1 MDSHTIRTALGELQE
16 DPDRKEAWKSLS
28 GAVRDRSGDLPLPD
42 ALRILSRARRAHGAR
57 GEAEAVA
64 ELLSIEV
71 DAAQGTA
78 DEIRLLA
85 EQAAVMKDDLF
96 DEEGALLASLR
107 ILELVPN
114 EPGASASVGDSEDK
128 RQRWRELAQTY
139 LDEASTAPDDVYKSS
154 MLMRAAEMEL
164 RFAGDDVKMERVTE
178 RLEEAF
184 KLDHSNDRA
193 EKMLERL
200 YRRAGRFKDAGKIL
214 AQLGDATSDAEIR
227 FSSSLRLGR
236 LLHGKLEDDAGA
248 ATVYEAVLRQQPGT
262 RDAVTFLVDHYSKK
276 ENWDG
281 LVALY
286 ERQIAE
292 TEYSKSERVGDMLQI
307 GMLHWKKREKPSD
320 AEPWFE
326 RIRKIEPAN
335 QGMLA
340 FFRDYCEKLGDPGR
354 LMAVLAAAQRVM
366 PEGPDKQ
373 AVTHQIARLA
383 EGQKDA
389 QKAIEQYK
397 SLLRQNPDDADS
409 REHLKDLYR
418 KTQGYNALVELLR
431 QQLERTDP
439 SDGVRRLEVLR
450 EVASLYRSAIKSD
463 TALVS
468 VLNQI
473 LQIDD
478 KDVETVREI
487 IGLYDKLGRA
497 RDLLSS
503 QQRLAELV
511 DDAAEKAELYR
522 LIARRWLEQFSNV
535 QNATQAFESLL
546 KVAPGDAEACSNLS
560 DLYKK
565 RRSWAQLYDLYQSQL
580 GTLSGAPRLA
590 LMTEMAQ
597 LAAERLNRGEDAAR
611 LYREI
616 LTDDPKNIGVLDA
629 LERHSERA
637 KDWPTLA
644 EALERRVDVLTDD
657 AARLAV
663 LQKLGTVYAEHIGD
677 HQGAVR
683 AWRRVLSLQPGH
695 QRALRVLRDSYLL
708 AGDFEGLEELYA
720 SQGDWEGLAEVLSN
734 TADRA
739 KESKTKIE
747 LSYKAAEVYKERLKQ
762 PDRAFRSYERI
773 LATDPNDTRAAEEL
787 IPLYESDEKW
797 ARLPALYE
805 LLVERSKDSDAKLSY
820 LAKLVQIAG
829 ERLSDRTAA
838 AGYARR
844 AYELSPDDAGT
855 LAAFQEASRTAGAWA
870 SFVESIEARAKKIKK
885 KKRRPLELVLAEVYT
900 RELSRID
907 DAVALYKGLLDADP
921 ADEVAGSALEAILR
935 REGRRDDLRW
945 LLGLRVDNAPSKDD
959 GVRILREWAAL
970 EEEAFAE
977 PERARD
983 LYARTLDAAP
993 GDSVALVALP
1003 RLLLAAG
1010 NAAGAAEVLEKHRA
1024 HVEEPERTQVETELA
1039 ELYISRLSKPK
1050 EALAAAV
1057 RVLELSPHDARAI
1070 SVLRRLLVNP
1080 ETKEPAAQVLAG
1092 EYAATGDA
1100 RQEAEALFALLGTA
1114 TPPLERRALYL
1125 KLADVQEQKLS
1136 SFNAALDVML
1146 RAVREFPSDLELW
1159 HRAEALAA
1167 ASNRPTDL
1175 AEAYREALRA
1185 ELPEDIEL
1193 ALCTQAAQLHEERL
1207 GDPMGA
1213 SPYLERVLVRD
1224 PSNERAFT
1232 RLKQILTGAE
1242 RWSDLESLYARAAAA
1257 TSDPVLKTEM
1267 LAEVALVCEEIIEE
1281 PAKAARYYE
1290 RILEVDPNHEGA
1302 LVALD
1307 RLYDQ
1312 QKRFK
1317 DLAALLEKRLVSAV
1331 GEPSLDMKLRLG
1343 RIQLDVLHEPGKAA
1357 GHVEDVLRERS
1368 NDYEARQLA
1377 ERLLEI
1383 GEQRIRAARML
1394 EAVYEA
1400 RDEVRDLVRVLEIR
1414 LRALDEAGDPAKADD
1429 EKKEL
1434 LRRIAALRD
1443 ERLHDDEGALEAL
1456 SRYVPLEP
1464 LDVEARG
1471 RLVEIGRRLGKEAQV
1486 ATVLENASDRADTPG
1501 MRGEILTQVAGI
1513 YENQL
1518 GNAERAEATHRK
1530 VLELDPDDAEL
1541 ALPAA
1546 RALERLYTASGAHDK
1561 LRDTLRTQ
1569 IRLEERGDVRQELE
1583 GRLGTLCETVLGDLE
1598 GAIQAW
1604 KSRLD
1609 DNPGDPAALSALDR
1623 LYERTNQYRA
1633 LVGVLEARR
1642 DRAEN
1647 PADRR
1652 EFMRRAAGILS
1663 DKLDSPSDAIDTWR
1677 SILEEFGSSAEALL
1691 ALEGLY
1697 SGASR
1702 WQDLADAYEQHI
1714 DIAESEA
1721 ERLSL
1726 VARLGDLRRER
1737 LADPAGALQA
1747 YRQALSLD
1755 TKHEQTRA
1763 ALEKL
1768 LASDDTTTKR
1778 EAAEILHP
1786 IYEADGDSESLLRVL
1801 EVEIACADDPVAK
1814 LARLEKAVQVSNRD
1828 LKDSSRAFDYLV
1840 RAVREAAGH
1849 VEVRPWLAQLETL
1862 AAATGRRA
1870 EQVALLREVVGAV
1883 FDGGAQVEI
1892 TLRIATLAREVLKDL
1907 VLARE
1912 YYEKAAEQ
1920 SPEDRETLIA
1930 LESLYGE
1937 LGDSPALLQVLERR
1951 VEVAQN
1957 DAEKKELLF
1966 RRARLLADKMSD
1978 KPRAIEVY
1986 QTILDLD
1993 MDPAAIDALE
2003 SLYGSEE
2010 RWDALVGL
2018 YERQLEAPRA
2028 PAAELRVKIA
2038 RVAARHLK
2046 DASRA
2051 FDELEA
2057 ALEIDRQHEGAIR
2070 ELERVLSSDE
2080 DPEQRARA
2088 ATLLEPIYLVRSDY
2102 DRVMSCISARLEASV
2117 DADKRRELL
2126 TRLAHLYEE
2135 QKEDYVAALDT
2146 TAKLFHD
2153 DLSDSG
2159 TLAELE
2165 RLAKVAGAERRLAEI
2180 YASELSAVSGDDPTT
2195 AKLAARTGQIFSSLG
2210 ENDQALAFYRR
2221 ALAFEPE
2228 STNLFKAVDELL
2240 QRTDRHEE
2248 RVSLYK
2254 SGLEHK
2260 FEPAERLK
2268 LLHTIAEL
2276 ERRQLSRPDDAIETY
2291 RQAVEVDD
2299 GDTRSLDALTDLYRE
2314 RSRWSDLA
2322 DLLLR
2327 RAEAA
2332 GSADA
2337 AASHRL
2343 ALARLLKNQMSDP
2356 ARAIDQLD
2364 EIVRVVPHHQEA
2376 IAELE
2381 VLKEQREH
2389 RERVVEI
2396 LRPLYEAADDWR
2408 RLIKLNEDRFGLA
2421 RDAAEKVAV
2430 LRETAVLWEQR
2441 GNDRDRARRA
2451 LALAV
2456 EFDADD
2462 ADVRAEYERLAEA
2475 TNAWDELAESYES
2488 ALREHPELASKPAL
2502 LATLAHVH
2510 DTKRDDPRRALDA
2523 YDRLRELDASDI
2535 APVEKMEQLATLLS
2549 DWSVLDK
2556 VLTAKV
2562 ELVLGDD
2569 ERASIWRRIG
2579 EARRDMLDDRQ
2590 GAITAYEHAASL
2602 DPDSAFTVDCLIE
2615 LYEQKSDPSR
2625 LVELYQRRV
2634 ELASEDDKELKY
2646 DLLVKAADVFEK
2658 KLGQRTSAIDA
2669 LNQALLVQPAAPPVL
2684 SALNRLYRAEEM
2696 WPELLDNLR
2705 LEASAADSA
2714 ETRAGLRKEIAG
2726 ILSSKLSSHEDAL
2739 EAYGLVL
2746 SERAA
2751 DADAVAAVRRLGEEH
2766 EHLRPAA
2773 AAILVPVLTDGGQ
2786 NEQLVD
2792 VLEMR
2797 LTTESEPGA
2806 RAATLRAIADVLD
2819 QKLQKPAQA
2828 ESALLRAI
2836 AEQPEDAEL
2845 HGEVERLAEASSGG
2859 WARYAD
2865 ALGERAQA
2873 TFDVTLA
2880 RDLYTRLGKIAE
2892 TKLHDEKR
2900 SVQAY
2905 TRAVEQVGDE
2915 PDLLEALDRLYAR
2928 IGDAQALA
2936 DVLERRVAVV
2946 DSPSDQAT
2954 LHYRLAVL
2962 FITEFKDA
2970 SRGLGSLR
2978 DALERNPD
2986 HEEALEELEA
2996 LTDER
3001 DLFEEASEIL
3011 EHAYRSRGRT
3021 DRLAT
3026 LFEKR
3031 VGFAETPIERI
3042 DMRRNLA
3049 RVLEDEAK
3057 DPAAAQRVLQQGLVD
3072 DPADTALLEQIERL
3086 AALTN
3091 SWQPAATALRD
3102 AIDKKPDLLPDVAR
3116 DLSVRV
3122 ATWYRDR
3129 ASDPQ
3134 AAEKAL
3140 EKALE
3145 FDPGSDDVLVQIEAL
3160 QGGAGRERDLVQT
3173 LRRRAKLSLED
3184 DARVALYRRA
3194 KELADGLGDKELA
3207 EAVLR
3212 ELLGKDDTNVWAL
3225 SELTRM
3231 REDAGDAKEVF
3242 ALLMRQIDLAM
3253 GDAEIRALRHRAA
3266 LIARGKLDDSGKAIE
3281 LYARLFDDDPTDT
3294 EAATALR
3301 ELYAAAGEYDD
3312 LGRLLERLIDVAT
3325 TPAERGALRLE
3336 LAKLFAE
3343 RFGKNDR
3350 AVDLYRAV
3358 LEEEPSR
3365 REAVVA
3371 LGDLYEKGERYGD
3384 LAELLGDQVAE
3395 ARTRGDLGAELAYEV
3410 RLAELYDRRLDD
3422 RAKAVETYEAIL
3434 GRQPQ
3439 HRVALETLIRLY
3451 QASED
3456 HAAAA
3461 RHLETLL
3468 GVEDGEGA
3476 QRVAMQLAD
3485 EHRAMNDLPK
3495 AASALERGLAADIRN
3510 TKIRDMLRKL
3520 YEDTSAWEQLA
3531 ALIAGDA
3538 EIVEPVDEK
3547 IKLLRTAAGIQATK
3561 RSDFTASAELLE
3573 KASALRPNDREL
3585 MLELCDAYSASGR
3598 GKAAVE
3604 VLEKIVQSFGG
3615 KRSKELAEIH
3625 RRLAKAYQS
3634 DGETTRA
3641 MDELD
3646 KAFRIEPGNVHV
3658 LRELGTVS
3666 IQVGDL
3672 KRAQQMFRALL
3683 LQKLEEGG
3691 PITKAEVF
3699 MNLGDVH
3706 LRLGEKQKAVQMLE
3720 RALQTDASLAP
3731 AKDLLAQAKA

>member
-16 DPDRKEAWKSLS
+16 DPDRKDAWKALTA
-28 GAVRDRSGDLPLPD
+28 AVRDRSGDLQLPD

-64 ELLSIEV
+64 DLLSLEV
-71 DAAQGTA
+71 DAAKGTP
-78 DEIRLLA
+78 DEVRLLA
-85 EQAAVMKDDLF
+85 EQALVLKDDLF
-96 DEEGALLASLR
+96 DEEGALLAALR
-107 ILELVPN
+107 ILEIVPN
-114 EPGASASVGDSEDK
+114 EPAAAESVGDSEDK
-128 RQRWRELAQTY
+128 RGRWRELAQTY

-164 RFAGDDVKMERVTE
+164 RFAGEDGKLERVTE

-184 KLDHSNDRA
+184 GLDHTNDRA

-200 YRRAGRFKDAGKIL
+200 YRRAGRFKDAARIL
-214 AQLGDATSDAEIR
+214 KQLNEATTDADIR
-227 FSSSLRLGR
+227 FSSAMRLGR
-236 LLHGKLEDDAGA
+236 LLAGKVGDDASA
-248 ATVYEAVLRQQPGT
+248 ASVYDSILKQQPGN
-262 RDAVTFLVDHYSKK
+262 RDAVTFLSDHYSKT
-276 ENWDG
+276 EQWDELVG
-281 LVALY
+281 LF
-286 ERQIAE
+286 ERQIPESEFA
-292 TEYSKSERVGDMLQI
+292 KSERVGDMLQL
-307 GMLHWKKREKPSD
+307 GMLHWKKRDKPAD
-320 AEPWFE
+320 AEAWFE
-326 RIRKIEPAN
+326 RIRKMEPAN

-340 FFRDYCEKLGDPGR
+340 FFRDYTEKLGDPGR
-354 LMAVLAAAQRVM
+354 FMTVLAAAQRVM
-366 PEGPDKQ
+366 PEGADKQ
-373 AVTHQIARLA
+373 SVTQQIARLA

-439 SDGVRRLEVLR
+439 SDGPRRLEVLR
-450 EVASLYRSAIKSD
+450 EVADLYRSSIKSD

-487 IGLYDKLGRA
+487 IGLYDRLGRA

-511 DDAAEKAELYR
+511 ADPIEKAELFR

-546 KVAPGDAEACSNLS
+546 KVSPGDVEACSNLAE
-560 DLYKK
+560 LYKK
-565 RRSWAQLYDLYQSQL
+565 RRAWPQLYELYESQL
-580 GTLSGAPRLA
+580 TTLSGAPRLA

-597 LAAERLNRGEDAAR
+597 LAAERLNRGDDAAR

-616 LTDDPKNIGVLDA
+616 LTDDPKNMSVLDA
-629 LERHSERA
+629 LERHAERS

-644 EALERRVDVLTDD
+644 EALERRVDVLSDD

-663 LQKLGTVYAEHIGD
+663 LQKLGTVYAEHVGD

-708 AGDFEGLEELYA
+708 AGDFTGLEELYA
-720 SQGDWEGLAEVLSN
+720 SQNDWEGLAEVLSN

-747 LSYKAAEVYKERLKQ
+747 LSYKAAEVYRDRLNQ

-773 LATDPNDTRAAEEL
+773 LATDPNDTRAAEAL

-805 LLVERSKDSDAKLSY
+805 LLVDKAKDSDAKLGY
-820 LAKLVQIAG
+820 LGKLVQIAG
-829 ERLSDRTAA
+829 ERLSDRQAA
-838 AGYARR
+838 AAYARR
-844 AYELSPDDAGT
+844 AYEIAPDDAPT
-855 LAAFQEASRTAGAWA
+855 LTAFQEAARAAGAWA
-870 SFVESIEARAKKIKK
+870 LFVEAVETRAKKVKK

-907 DAVALYKGLLDADP
+907 DAVELYKGLLDNDP
-921 ADEVAGSALEAILR
+921 TDDVAGPALDAILR

-945 LLGLRVDNAPSKDD
+945 LLGLRVENAPSKDE

-983 LYARTLDAAP
+983 LYARTLEAAP
-993 GDSVALVALP
+993 GDSVALRALP

-1010 NAAGAAEVLEKHRA
+1010 NAAGAAEVLEKHRG
-1024 HVEEPERTQVETELA
+1024 HVDESERTDVETELS
-1039 ELYISRLSKPK
+1039 ELYISRLARPK
-1050 EALAAAV
+1050 DALAGAV
-1057 RVLELSPHDARAI
+1057 RVLALSPHDPRAI
-1070 SVLRRLLVNP
+1070 SVLRRLLSNP
-1080 ETKEPAAQVLAG
+1080 DTKEQAAQVLAT

-1100 RQEAEALFALLGTA
+1100 RQEAEALAALLATA

-1136 SFNAALDVML
+1136 SFNAALDVVL
-1146 RAVREFPSDLELW
+1146 RAVREFPADLELW
-1159 HRAEALAA
+1159 QRAEGLAA

-1175 AEAYREALRA
+1175 AEAYREALRS
-1185 ELPEDIEL
+1185 ELPGDVEL

-1242 RWSDLESLYARAAAA
+1242 RWADLEALYARAAAA
-1257 TSDPVLKTEM
+1257 TTDPVLKTEM

-1290 RILEVDPNHEGA
+1290 RILEVDPSHEGA

-1312 QKRFK
+1312 QKRYK
-1317 DLAALLEKRLVSAV
+1317 DLAALLERRLVSAV

-1343 RIQLDVLHEPGKAA
+1343 RIQLDVLHEPAKAA
-1357 GHVEDVLRERS
+1357 AHVEDVLRERS

-1383 GEQRIRAARML
+1383 GEQRIRAAKML

-1414 LRALDEAGDPAKADD
+1414 LKALDESPGADD

-1434 LRRIAALRD
+1434 LRRIASLRD
-1443 ERLHDDEGALEAL
+1443 ERLHDDDGALEAL

-1464 LDVEARG
+1464 LDVEARA
-1471 RLVEIGRRLGKEAQV
+1471 RLVEIGRRLGAEARV
-1486 ATVLENASDRADTPG
+1486 ATVLESASERAETPG
-1501 MRGEILTQVAGI
+1501 MRGEILTEVAGI

-1518 GNAERAEATHRK
+1518 GNAEKAEATHRK

-1546 RALERLYTASGAHDK
+1546 RALERLYTASGAHEK

-1569 IRLEERGDVRQELE
+1569 IRLEQRAEVRQELE
-1583 GRLGTLCETVLGDLE
+1583 GRLGTLCETVLGDLD
-1598 GAIQAW
+1598 GAILAW
-1604 KSRLD
+1604 KARLEEMA
-1609 DNPGDPAALSALDR
+1609 GDPAALSALDR
-1623 LYERTNQYRA
+1623 LYERTDKHRE
-1633 LVGVLEARR
+1633 LVQILEARR
-1642 DRAEN
+1642 DRAEA
-1647 PADRR
+1647 PAERR
-1652 EFMRRAAGILS
+1652 EFMRRAAGIHS
-1663 DKLDSPSDAIDTWR
+1663 DKLGAASDAIDTWR
-1677 SILEEFGSSAEALL
+1677 AILDEFGPSVEALV
-1691 ALEGLY
+1691 ALEALY
-1697 SGASR
+1697 SAASR
-1702 WQDLADAYEQHI
+1702 WQDLADAYESHI
-1714 DIAESEA
+1714 EIAESEGD
-1721 ERLSL
+1721 RLSL
-1726 VARLGDLRRER
+1726 VSRLGDLRRER
-1737 LADPAGALQA
+1737 LADSAGALAA
-1747 YRQALSLD
+1747 YRQALALD
-1755 TKHEQTRA
+1755 TQHAPTRA

-1768 LASDDTTTKR
+1768 LASDDTGTRR

-1814 LARLEKAVQVSNRD
+1814 LARLEKAVQVANRD
-1828 LKDSSRAFDYLV
+1828 LKDPSRAFDYAV

-1849 VEVRPWLAQLETL
+1849 VEIRPWLAELESL
-1862 AAATGRRA
+1862 AAATGRRS
-1870 EQVALLREVVGAV
+1870 EQVTLLREVVSAV
-1883 FDGGAQVEI
+1883 FDGDTQVEI
-1892 TLRIATLAREVLKDL
+1892 TLKIATLAREVLKDL

-1912 YYEKAAEQ
+1912 YYEKALEL
-1920 SPEDRETLIA
+1920 SPDERGTLIA
-1930 LESLYGE
+1930 LESLYDE
-1937 LGDSPALLQVLERR
+1937 LGDSPALLHVLERR
-1951 VEVAQN
+1951 VEVSQN

-1978 KPRAIEVY
+1978 KTRAIEVY
-1986 QTILDLD
+1986 QTILDID
-1993 MDPAAIDALE
+1993 MDPQAVDALE

-2010 RWDALVGL
+2010 RWEDLVGL
-2018 YERQLEAPRA
+2018 YERQLDAPRS

-2046 DASRA
+2046 DAPRA

-2057 ALEIDRQHEGAIR
+2057 ALEIDRQHEGAIL
-2070 ELERVLSSDE
+2070 ELERVLATDE

-2102 DRVMSCISARLEASV
+2102 DRVMTCISARLEASG
-2117 DADKRRELL
+2117 DPDRRRELL

-2153 DLSDSG
+2153 DLSDTG

-2180 YASELSAVSGDDPTT
+2180 YSAELAKVSGDDPTT
-2195 AKLAARTGQIFSSLG
+2195 AKLAARTGQIFASLG

-2228 STNLFKAVDELL
+2228 SEPLFKSVDELL

-2254 SGLEHK
+2254 AALEHK

-2276 ERRQLSRPDDAIETY
+2276 ERRQLSRPDDAIDTY

-2299 GDTRSLDALTDLYRE
+2299 RDARSLDALTDLYRE

-2327 RAEAA
+2327 RAESADSVDIAA
-2332 GSADA
+2332 G
-2337 AASHRL
+2337 HRL
-2343 ALARLLKNQMSDP
+2343 ALARLLKNQMSEP
-2356 ARAIDQLD
+2356 GRAIDQLD

-2381 VLKEQREH
+2381 VLKEQDPH
-2389 RERVVEI
+2389 RERIVEI

-2441 GNDRDRARRA
+2441 GNDKDRARRA
-2451 LALAV
+2451 LGLAV

-2462 ADVRAEYERLAEA
+2462 SDVRAEYERLAEA

-2488 ALREHPELASKPAL
+2488 ALREHPDLASKPAL
-2502 LATLAHVH
+2502 LTTLANVH
-2510 DTKRDDPRRALDA
+2510 DTRRDDPRRALDA

-2549 DWSVLDK
+2549 DWATLDK

-2562 ELVLGDD
+2562 ELVFGDED
-2569 ERASIWRRIG
+2569 RASIWRRIG
-2579 EARRDMLDDRQ
+2579 EGRRDMLDDRQ
-2590 GAITAYEHAASL
+2590 GAITAYENASSL
-2602 DPDSAFTVDCLIE
+2602 DPDSAFTIDCLIE
-2615 LYEQKSDPSR
+2615 LYEAKSDPSR

-2634 ELASEDDKELKY
+2634 ELASDDDKELKY
-2646 DLLVKAADVFEK
+2646 ELLVKAADVFEK
-2658 KLGQRTSAIDA
+2658 KLGQRTNAIDV
-2669 LNQALLVQPAAPPVL
+2669 LNQALLVQPAAPAVL
-2684 SALNRLYRAEEM
+2684 TALNRLYRAEEM

-2705 LEASAADSA
+2705 LEATHADSV
-2714 ETRAGLRKEIAG
+2714 EGRANLRKEIAA

-2739 EAYGLVL
+2739 ESYGLVL
-2746 SERAA
+2746 SERPS
-2751 DADAVAAVRRLGEEH
+2751 DAEAVAAVRKLGEDH
-2766 EHLRPAA
+2766 EHLRPMAA
-2773 AAILVPVLTDGGQ
+2773 SILVPVLTDGGLD
-2786 NEQLVD
+2786 EQLVD

-2806 RAATLRAIADVLD
+2806 RAATLRSIAEVLD
-2819 QKLQKPAQA
+2819 QKLKRPAQA
-2828 ESALLRAI
+2828 EAALLRAI
-2836 AEQPEDAEL
+2836 GEQPDAADL
-2845 HGEVERLAEASSGG
+2845 HSEVERLAEASAGG
-2859 WARYAD
+2859 WQRYAD
-2865 ALGERAQA
+2865 SLGERAQS
-2873 TFDVTLA
+2873 TFDVQLA
-2880 RDLYTRLGKIAE
+2880 RDLYTRLGKVAE
-2892 TKLHDEKR
+2892 TKLSDDR
-2900 SVQAY
+2900 RAVQAY

-2928 IGDAQALA
+2928 LGDGQMLA

-2946 DSPSDQAT
+2946 DAPSEQAV

-2996 LTDER
+2996 LTDDR
-3001 DLFEEASEIL
+3001 DLFEEAAEIL

-3021 DRLAT
+3021 DRLAA

-3031 VGFAETPIERI
+3031 VGFAETAVDRI

-3086 AALTN
+3086 AGITGN
-3091 SWQPAATALRD
+3091 WQPAASALRE
-3102 AIDKKPDLLPDVAR
+3102 AIEKKLDLVPDVAR
-3116 DLSVRV
+3116 DLLVRV
-3122 ATWYRDR
+3122 AAWYRDR
-3129 ASDPQ
+3129 ANDER

-3145 FDPGSDDVLVQIEAL
+3145 FDPESDDVLVQIEAL
-3160 QGGAGRERDLVQT
+3160 QKGSGRERDLVQT
-3173 LRRRAKLSLED
+3173 LRRRAKLVLDD

-3194 KELADGLGDKELA
+3194 KDLADGLGDRDLA

-3212 ELLGKDDTNVWAL
+3212 ELLSRDDTNVWAL
-3225 SELTRM
+3225 SELTRL
-3231 REDAGDAKEVF
+3231 REEQGDSKEV
-3242 ALLMRQIDLAM
+3242 LTLIMRQIDLAI
-3253 GDAEIRALRHRAA
+3253 GDADARALRHRAA
-3266 LIARGKLDDSGKAIE
+3266 LIARNKLDDPKAAVE
-3281 LYARLFDDDPTDT
+3281 LYERLFADDPTDAV
-3294 EAATALR
+3294 AAQALR
-3301 ELYAAAGEYDD
+3301 ELYAAAGSDDD
-3312 LGRLLERLIDVAT
+3312 LADLLDRLIDVAT
-3325 TPAERGALRLE
+3325 TPADRGTLRIE
-3336 LAKLFAE
+3336 LGRLRADK
-3343 RFGKNDR
+3343 FGQIDR
-3350 AVDLYRAV
+3350 AVDIFRAV

-3365 REAVVA
+3365 GEAVVA
-3371 LGDLYEKGERYGD
+3371 VGELYAKGERYGD
-3384 LAELLGDQVAE
+3384 LAELLGQQVAE
-3395 ARTRGDLGAELAYEV
+3395 ARARGDVDAELDYEV
-3410 RLAELYDRRLDD
+3410 RLADLYDKRLDD
-3422 RAKAVETYEAIL
+3422 RAKAIETYEAIL
-3434 GRQPQ
+3434 GRRPQ

-3451 QASED
+3451 QVSED
-3456 HAAAA
+3456 HAAGA

-3468 GVEDGEGA
+3468 GIEEGEAA
-3476 QRVAMQLAD
+3476 QRVAMKLAD
-3485 EHRAMNDLPK
+3485 EYRALGDLP
-3495 AASALERGLAADIRN
+3495 AAGSALERGLATDPRN
-3510 TKIRDMLRKL
+3510 VTIRDVLRKL
-3520 YEDTSAWEQLA
+3520 YEENGAWDKLA
-3531 ALIAGDA
+3531 TLIAGDA
-3538 EIVEPVDEK
+3538 DIVEPVDEK

-3561 RSDFTASAELLE
+3561 RNDFTASADLLE
-3573 KASALRPNDREL
+3573 RASALRPGDREL
-3585 MLELCDAYSASGR
+3585 MLELCDAYSSSGR

-3615 KRSKELAEIH
+3615 KRSKDLVEIH
-3625 RRLAKAYQS
+3625 RRLAKAYGS
-3634 DGETTRA
+3634 DGDNARA
-3641 MDELD
+3641 MEELD
-3646 KAFRIEPGNVHV
+3646 KAFRIEPGNVNV
-3658 LRELGTVS
+3658 LRELGSVS
-3666 IQVGDL
+3666 IDVGDL

-3683 LQKLEEGG
+3683 LQKLDESG

-3706 LRLGEKQKAVQMLE
+3706 LRLGEKQKAQQMLE
-3720 RALQTDASLAP
+3720 RAIQTDASLAK
-3731 AKDLLAQAKA
+3731 AKELLAQAKA

>member
-16 DPDRKEAWKSLS
+16 DPDRREAWKALTA
-28 GAVRDRSGDLPLPD
+28 AVRDRSGDLQLPD

-64 ELLSIEV
+64 DLLSLEV
-71 DAAQGTA
+71 DAAKGTP
-78 DEIRLLA
+78 DEVRLLA
-85 EQAAVMKDDLF
+85 EQAAVLKDDLF

-114 EPGASASVGDSEDK
+114 EPAAAESVGDSEDK
-128 RQRWRELAQTY
+128 RGRWRELAQTY

-164 RFAGDDVKMERVTE
+164 RFAGDDGKLERVVE

-184 KLDHSNDRA
+184 SLDPTNDRA

-200 YRRAGRFKDAGKIL
+200 YRRAGRFKDAARILGKL
-214 AQLGDATSDAEIR
+214 NEATADADVRFATSV
-227 FSSSLRLGR
+227 RLGR
-236 LLHGKLEDDAGA
+236 LLHGKLDDDSGA
-248 ATVYEAVLRQQPGT
+248 AAIYESILKQQHGN
-262 RDAVTFLVDHYSKK
+262 RDAVSFLVDYYSKA
-276 ENWDG
+276 EAWDS
-281 LVALY
+281 LVALF

-292 TEYSKSERVGDMLQI
+292 SEYSKSERVGDMLQI
-307 GMLHWKKREKPSD
+307 GMLHWKKLDRPSD

-326 RIRKIEPAN
+326 RIRKIDPVN

-340 FFRDYCEKLGDPGR
+340 FYRDYCEKLGDPGR
-354 LMAVLAAAQRVM
+354 LMGVLAAAQRVM
-366 PEGPDKQ
+366 PEGPEKQ
-373 AVTHQIARLA
+373 AVTQQIARLA

-409 REHLKDLYR
+409 REHLKELYR

-439 SDGVRRLEVLR
+439 SDGPRRLEVLR
-450 EVASLYRSAIKSD
+450 EVASLYRSSIKSD

-487 IGLYDKLGRA
+487 IGLYDRLGRA

-511 DDAAEKAELYR
+511 TDKAEKAELFR

-546 KVAPGDAEACSNLS
+546 KVSPGDVEACSNLAE
-560 DLYKK
+560 LYKK
-565 RRSWAQLYDLYQSQL
+565 RRAWPQLFELYESQL
-580 GTLSGAPRLA
+580 ATLTGAPRLA

-597 LAAERLNRGEDAAR
+597 LAAERLNRGDDAAR

-616 LTDDPKNIGVLDA
+616 LAEDPKNMSVLDA
-629 LERHSERA
+629 LERHAERS

-644 EALERRVDVLTDD
+644 DALERRVDVLGDD

-663 LQKLGTVYAEHIGD
+663 LQKLGTVYAEHVGD

-683 AWRRVLSLQPGH
+683 AWRRVLTLQPGH

-708 AGDFEGLEELYA
+708 AGDFTGLEELYA

-739 KESKTKIE
+739 KESKTKID
-747 LSYKAAEVYKERLKQ
+747 LSYKAAHVYKDRLNQ

-805 LLVERSKDSDAKLSY
+805 LLVEQSKDADAKLGY
-820 LAKLVQIAG
+820 LGKLVQIAG
-829 ERLSDRTAA
+829 ERLSDRQAA
-838 AGYARR
+838 AAYARR
-844 AYELSPDDAGT
+844 AYELAPDDAPT
-855 LAAFQEASRTAGAWA
+855 LAAFQDAARAAGAWA
-870 SFVESIEARAKKIKK
+870 LFVEAVEARAKKIKK
-885 KKRRPLELVLAEVYT
+885 KKRRPLELVLADVYT

-907 DAVALYKGLLDADP
+907 DAVEIYKGLLDADP
-921 ADEVAGSALEAILR
+921 TDEVAGPALDSILR

-945 LLGLRVDNAPSKDD
+945 LLGLRVDNASNDER
-959 GVRILREWAAL
+959 VRILREWAAL

-993 GDSVALVALP
+993 GDAVALRALP

-1010 NAAGAAEVLEKHRA
+1010 NAAGAAEVLEKHRG
-1024 HVEEPERTQVETELA
+1024 HVAEAERTEVETELS
-1039 ELYISRLSKPK
+1039 ELYISRLSRPK
-1050 EALAAAV
+1050 DALAAAV
-1057 RVLELSPHDARAI
+1057 RVLALSAHDSRAI
-1070 SVLRRLLVNP
+1070 SVLRRLLSSP
-1080 ETKEPAAQVLAG
+1080 DTKEKAAQVLAG

-1100 RQEAEALFALLGTA
+1100 RQEAEALAAMLATA

-1136 SFNAALDVML
+1136 SFNSALDVIL

-1175 AEAYREALRA
+1175 SEAYREALRTD
-1185 ELPEDIEL
+1185 LPEDVEL

-1224 PSNERAFT
+1224 PSNERAFN

-1242 RWSDLESLYARAAAA
+1242 RWADLEALYARAAAA
-1257 TSDPVLKTEM
+1257 TTDPVLKTEM

-1281 PAKAARYYE
+1281 PAKASRYYE
-1290 RILEVDPNHEGA
+1290 QILEVDPNHEGA

-1312 QKRFK
+1312 QKRYK
-1317 DLAALLEKRLVSAV
+1317 DLAALLERRLVSAV

-1343 RIQLDVLHEPGKAA
+1343 RIQLDVLHEPAKAA

-1383 GEQRIRAARML
+1383 GEQRIRAAKML

-1414 LRALDEAGDPAKADD
+1414 LRALDESAGTAADD

-1434 LRRIAALRD
+1434 LRRIAGLRD

-1471 RLVEIGRRLGKEAQV
+1471 RLVEIGRRLGAEAKV
-1486 ATVLENASDRADTPG
+1486 ATVLESASERAETPG
-1501 MRGEILTQVAGI
+1501 MRGEILTEVAGI

-1518 GNAERAEATHRK
+1518 GNAEKAEATHRK

-1546 RALERLYTASGAHDK
+1546 RALERLYTSSGAHEK

-1569 IRLEERGDVRQELE
+1569 IRLEQRADVRQELE

-1604 KSRLD
+1604 KARLEETS
-1609 DNPGDPAALSALDR
+1609 GDPAALSALDR
-1623 LYERTNQYRA
+1623 LYERTEKYKE
-1633 LVGVLEARR
+1633 LVQILESRR
-1642 DRAEN
+1642 DRAES

-1652 EFMRRAAGILS
+1652 EFMRRAAGIFS
-1663 DKLDSPSDAIDTWR
+1663 DKLGAESDAIDTWR
-1677 SILEEFGSSAEALL
+1677 AILEEFGSSVEALV

-1702 WQDLADAYEQHI
+1702 WQDLADAYESHI
-1714 DIAESEA
+1714 EIVESQPD
-1721 ERLSL
+1721 RLSL
-1726 VARLGDLRRER
+1726 LSRLGDLRRER
-1737 LADPAGALQA
+1737 LADAASALAA
-1747 YRQALSLD
+1747 YRQALSID
-1755 TKHEQTRA
+1755 TQHAPTRA

-1768 LASDDTTTKR
+1768 LTSDDTNTRR

-1814 LARLEKAVQVSNRD
+1814 LSRLEKAVQVGSRD
-1828 LKDSSRAFDYLV
+1828 LKDPSRAFDYAV

-1849 VEVRPWLAQLETL
+1849 VELRPWLAELESL

-1870 EQVALLREVVGAV
+1870 EQVTLLREVVGAV
-1883 FDGGAQVEI
+1883 FDGDTQVEI
-1892 TLRIATLAREVLKDL
+1892 TLRIATLAREVLRDL
-1907 VLARE
+1907 VLARQ
-1912 YYEKAAEQ
+1912 YYEKAVEQ
-1920 SPEDRETLIA
+1920 SPDDRGTLIS
-1930 LESLYGE
+1930 LESLYDE
-1937 LGDSPALLQVLERR
+1937 LGDSPALLHVLERR
-1951 VEVAQN
+1951 VEVSQS

-1966 RRARLLADKMSD
+1966 RRARLLADKLSD
-1978 KPRAIEVY
+1978 KTRAIEVY

-1993 MDPAAIDALE
+1993 MDAEAIDALE

-2010 RWDALVGL
+2010 RWDDLVGL

-2070 ELERVLSSDE
+2070 ELERVLSVDE

-2088 ATLLEPIYLVRSDY
+2088 ASLLEPIYLVRSDY
-2102 DRVMSCISARLEASV
+2102 DRVMTCISARLEASV
-2117 DADKRRELL
+2117 DPERRRELL
-2126 TRLAHLYEE
+2126 MRLAHLYEE
-2135 QKEDYVAALDT
+2135 QKEDYLAALDT

-2153 DLSDSG
+2153 DLSDNH

-2180 YASELSAVSGDDPTT
+2180 YAGELASVSGDDPTT
-2195 AKLAARTGQIFSSLG
+2195 AKLAARTGQLFSSLG

-2228 STNLFKAVDELL
+2228 SATLFNSVDELL
-2240 QRTDRHEE
+2240 QRTSRHED
-2248 RVSLYK
+2248 RVALYK
-2254 SGLEHK
+2254 AGLEHK

-2276 ERRQLSRPDDAIETY
+2276 ERRQLGRPDDAIETY
-2291 RQAVEVDD
+2291 RQAVDVDD
-2299 GDTRSLDALTDLYRE
+2299 GDTRALDALTDLYRE
-2314 RSRWSDLA
+2314 RARWSDLA

-2327 RAEAA
+2327 RAESAD
-2332 GSADA
+2332 SADA
-2337 AASHRL
+2337 AAAHRL
-2343 ALARLLKNQMSDP
+2343 ALARLLKNQMGESG
-2356 ARAIDQLD
+2356 RAIDQLD
-2364 EIVRVVPHHQEA
+2364 EIVRAVPHHQEA

-2381 VLKEQREH
+2381 VLKDQDEH
-2389 RERVVEI
+2389 RERIVEI

-2441 GNDRDRARRA
+2441 GNDKDRARRA
-2451 LALAV
+2451 LGLAV

-2475 TNAWDELAESYES
+2475 TSAWDELAESYES
-2488 ALREHPELASKPAL
+2488 ALREHPDLASKPAL

-2549 DWSVLDK
+2549 DWAVLDR

-2579 EARRDMLDDRQ
+2579 EGRRDMLDDRQ
-2590 GAITAYEHAASL
+2590 GAITAYENASSL
-2602 DPDSAFTVDCLIE
+2602 DPGSSFTIDCLIE
-2615 LYEQKSDPSR
+2615 LYEAKSDPSR

-2634 ELASEDDKELKY
+2634 ELAGEDDAELKY
-2646 DLLVKAADVFEK
+2646 ELLVKAADVFEK
-2658 KLGQRTSAIDA
+2658 KLGQRTNAIDV
-2669 LNQALLVQPAAPPVL
+2669 LNQALLVKPAAPAVL
-2684 SALNRLYRAEEM
+2684 TSLNRLYRAEEM

-2705 LEASAADSA
+2705 LEATNADSVEA
-2714 ETRAGLRKEIAG
+2714 RAGLRKEIAS

-2739 EAYGLVL
+2739 ESYGLVL
-2746 SERAA
+2746 SERPS
-2751 DADAVAAVRRLGEEH
+2751 DADAVTAVRRLGEEH
-2766 EHLRPAA
+2766 EHLRPMAA
-2773 AAILVPVLTDGGQ
+2773 SILVPVLTDGGLD
-2786 NEQLVD
+2786 EQLVD

-2806 RAATLRAIADVLD
+2806 RAATLRAIAEVLD
-2819 QKLQKPAQA
+2819 QKLKQPAQA

-2836 AEQPEDAEL
+2836 GEQPDAADL
-2845 HGEVERLAEASSGG
+2845 HTEVERLAEASSGG
-2859 WARYAD
+2859 WSRYAD
-2865 ALGERAQA
+2865 ALGERAQS
-2873 TFDVTLA
+2873 TFDVQLA
-2880 RDLYTRLGKIAE
+2880 RDLYTRLGKVAE
-2892 TKLHDEKR
+2892 QKLTDER
-2900 SVQAY
+2900 RAVQAY

-2928 IGDAQALA
+2928 LGDGQSLA

-2946 DSPSDQAT
+2946 DSPSEQAV

-2986 HEEALEELEA
+2986 HEEAIEELEA
-2996 LTDER
+2996 LTDDR
-3001 DLFEEASEIL
+3001 DLFEEAAEIL

-3021 DRLAT
+3021 DRLAA

-3031 VGFAETPIERI
+3031 VGFAETPIDRI

-3086 AALTN
+3086 AGITGN
-3091 SWQPAATALRD
+3091 WQPAATALRE
-3102 AIDKKPDLLPDVAR
+3102 AIEKKLDLVPDVAR
-3116 DLSVRV
+3116 DLLVRV
-3122 ATWYRDR
+3122 AAWYRDR
-3129 ASDPQ
+3129 ASDER

-3145 FDPGSDDVLVQIEAL
+3145 FDPESDDVLVQIETL
-3160 QGGAGRERDLVQT
+3160 QAGAGRERDLVQT
-3173 LRRRAKLSLED
+3173 LRRRAKLGLD
-3184 DARVALYRRA
+3184 DEARVTLYRRA
-3194 KELADGLGDKELA
+3194 KELSDGLGDRDLS

-3212 ELLGKDDTNVWAL
+3212 ELLARDDGNVWAL
-3225 SELTRM
+3225 GELTRL
-3231 REDAGDAKEVF
+3231 RDEAGDAKEVLS
-3242 ALLMRQIDLAM
+3242 LLTRQIDLAG
-3253 GDAEIRALRHRAA
+3253 GDAEARALRHRAA
-3266 LIARGKLDDSGKAIE
+3266 LIARGKLDDSATAVE
-3281 LYARLFDDDPTDT
+3281 LYERLFEDDPTDAI
-3294 EAATALR
+3294 AAQALR
-3301 ELYAAAGEYDD
+3301 ELYAAKGADDD
-3312 LGRLLERLIDVAT
+3312 LADLLDRLIDVAT
-3325 TPAERGALRLE
+3325 TPAERGALRME
-3336 LAKLFAE
+3336 LGRLRADK
-3343 RFGKNDR
+3343 FGQIDR
-3350 AVDLYRAV
+3350 AVDIFRAV

-3365 REAVVA
+3365 SEAVVA
-3371 LGDLYEKGERYGD
+3371 LGQLYEKGERYGD
-3384 LAELLGDQVAE
+3384 LAELLGQQVAE
-3395 ARTRGDLGAELAYEV
+3395 ARARGDMDAELDYEV

-3422 RAKAVETYEAIL
+3422 RAKAIETYEAIL
-3434 GRQPQ
+3434 GRKPQ
-3439 HRVALETLIRLY
+3439 HRAALETLIRLY
-3451 QASED
+3451 QTAED
-3456 HAAAA
+3456 HAASA

-3468 GVEDGEGA
+3468 GIEEGEAA
-3476 QRVAMQLAD
+3476 QRVATKLAD
-3485 EHRAMNDLPK
+3485 EYRALDDLPA
-3495 AASALERGLAADIRN
+3495 AASALERGLAAEPRN
-3510 TKIRDMLRKL
+3510 MAIRDLLRKL
-3520 YEDTSAWEQLA
+3520 YEESGAWDKLA
-3531 ALIAGDA
+3531 TLIAGDA
-3538 EIVEPVDEK
+3538 DIAESPDEK
-3547 IKLLRTAAGIQATK
+3547 IKLLRAAAGIQATR
-3561 RSDFTASAELLE
+3561 RSDFGASAELLE
-3573 KASALRPNDREL
+3573 RASALRPGDREL
-3585 MLELCDAYSASGR
+3585 MLELCDAYSSSGR

-3615 KRSKELAEIH
+3615 KRSKELVEIH
-3625 RRLAKAYQS
+3625 RRLAKAYAS

-3641 MDELD
+3641 MEELD
-3646 KAFRIEPGNVHV
+3646 KAFRIEPGNVNV
-3658 LRELGTVS
+3658 LRELGAVS
-3666 IQVGDL
+3666 IDVGDL

-3683 LQKLEEGG
+3683 LQKLDDQG

-3699 MNLGDVH
+3699 LNLGDVH

-3720 RALQTDASLAP
+3720 RAVQTDASLAR
-3731 AKDLLAQAKA
+3731 ARELLAQAKAP

>member
-1 MDSHTIRTALGELQE
+1 MDSQTIRTALGELQE
-16 DPDRKEAWKSLS
+16 DPERKEAWKLLS
-28 GAVRDRSGDLPLPD
+28 VAIREPNGDLQLPD

-57 GEAEAVA
+57 GETEAVA
-64 ELLSIEV
+64 DLLQIEL
-71 DAAQGTA
+71 DAAKGTP
-78 DEIRLLA
+78 DEVRLLA
-85 EQAAVMKDDLF
+85 EQAAVLKDDLF

-114 EPGASASVGDSEDK
+114 EPAAAESVGDSEDK
-128 RQRWRELAQTY
+128 RGRWRELAQTY

-164 RFAGDDVKMERVTE
+164 RFAGKDGKLDRVTQ

-184 KLDHSNDRA
+184 DLDPSNDRA

-200 YRRAGRFKDAGKIL
+200 YRRAGKFKDAARIL
-214 AQLGDATSDAEIR
+214 KKLGDATSDAEIR
-227 FSSSLRLGR
+227 FATAMRLGR
-236 LLHGKLEDDAGA
+236 LLHGKLRDDAGA
-248 ATVYEAVLRQQPGT
+248 AAIYESILKQQPGN
-262 RDAVTFLVDHYSKK
+262 RDAVSFLVDYYSKA
-276 ENWDG
+276 EAWDA
-281 LVALY
+281 LVSLF
-286 ERQIAE
+286 ERQISE
-292 TEYSKSERVGDMLQI
+292 SEYSKSERVGDMLQI
-307 GMLHWKKREKPSD
+307 GMLHWKKRDKPSD
-320 AEPWFE
+320 AEVWFE

-340 FFRDYCEKLGDPGR
+340 FYRDHCEKLGDPGR
-354 LMAVLAAAQRVM
+354 FMGVLAAAQRVM
-366 PEGPDKQ
+366 PEGPEKQ
-373 AVTHQIARLA
+373 AVTQQIARLA

-418 KTQGYNALVELLR
+418 RTQGYNALVELLR

-439 SDGVRRLEVLR
+439 SDGPRRLAVLK
-450 EVASLYRSAIKSD
+450 EVAELYRSAIKSD

-487 IGLYDKLGRA
+487 IGLYDRLGRA

-511 DDAAEKAELYR
+511 GDPAEKAELFR

-546 KVAPGDAEACSNLS
+546 KVAPGDPEACSNLAE
-560 DLYKK
+560 LYKK
-565 RRSWAQLYDLYQSQL
+565 RRAWPQLYDLYQAQL
-580 GTLSGAPRLA
+580 DTLSGAPRLA

-616 LTDDPKNIGVLDA
+616 LTDDPKNMAVLDA
-629 LERHSERA
+629 LERHAERS

-657 AARLAV
+657 AGRLAV
-663 LQKLGTVYAEHIGD
+663 LQKLGTVYAEHVGD

-708 AGDFEGLEELYA
+708 AGDFAGLEELYA

-739 KESKTKIE
+739 KDGKTKIE
-747 LSYKAAEVYKERLKQ
+747 LSYKAAEVYKDRLKQ

-805 LLVERSKDSDAKLSY
+805 LLVERAKDADAKLGY
-820 LAKLVQIAG
+820 LGKLVQIAG
-829 ERLSDRTAA
+829 ERLSDRQAGAA
-838 AGYARR
+838 YARR
-844 AYELSPDDAGT
+844 AYEIAPDDAAT
-855 LAAFQEASRTAGAWA
+855 LASFQEASRAAGSWA
-870 SFVESIEARAKKIKK
+870 MFVEAIEARAKKVKK
-885 KKRRPLELVLAEVYT
+885 KKRRPLELVLADVYT

-907 DAVALYKGLLDADP
+907 DAVDIYKGLLDSDP
-921 ADEVAGSALEAILR
+921 TDEVAGPALDAILR

-945 LLGLRVDNAPSKDD
+945 LLGLRVDNAPSKDER
-959 GVRILREWAAL
+959 VRILREWAAL

-983 LYARTLDAAP
+983 LYARTLQASP
-993 GDSVALVALP
+993 GDGVALRALP

-1010 NAAGAAEVLEKHRA
+1010 NAAGAAEVLEKHRE
-1024 HVEEPERTQVETELA
+1024 HVPEAERTEVETELA
-1039 ELYISRLSKPK
+1039 ELYLSRLSRPK
-1050 EALAAAV
+1050 DALAAAA
-1057 RVLELSPHDARAI
+1057 RVLELSPHDSRAI
-1070 SVLRRLLVNP
+1070 SVLRRLLSNN
-1080 ETKEPAAQVLAG
+1080 ETKEQAAQVLAA

-1100 RQEAEALFALLGTA
+1100 RQEAEALSALLATA
-1114 TPPLERRALYL
+1114 KPALERRALYL
-1125 KLADVQEQKLS
+1125 KLADVQEQKLA
-1136 SFNAALDVML
+1136 SFNAALDVVL

-1175 AEAYREALRA
+1175 AEAYREALRT
-1185 ELPEDIEL
+1185 ELPEDVEL

-1242 RWSDLESLYARAAAA
+1242 RWADLEALYARAAAA
-1257 TSDPVLKTEM
+1257 TTDPVLKTEM

-1312 QKRFK
+1312 QKRYK
-1317 DLAALLEKRLVSAV
+1317 DLAALLERRLVSAV

-1343 RIQLDVLHEPGKAA
+1343 RIQLDVLHEPAKAA
-1357 GHVEDVLRERS
+1357 GHVEDVLRERG
-1368 NDYEARQLA
+1368 NDYEARALA

-1383 GEQRIRAARML
+1383 GEQRIRAAKML
-1394 EAVYEA
+1394 EVVYEA

-1414 LRALDEAGDPAKADD
+1414 LAALDEASRESDAD

-1434 LRRIAALRD
+1434 LRRIASLRD
-1443 ERLHDDEGALEAL
+1443 ERLHDDNGALEAL
-1456 SRYVPLEP
+1456 ARYVPLEP
-1464 LDVEARG
+1464 LDVDARG
-1471 RLVEIGRRLGKEAQV
+1471 RLVEIGRRLGAEARV
-1486 ATVLENASDRADTPG
+1486 ATVLEAASERADTKG
-1501 MRGEILTQVAGI
+1501 MRGEILTEVAGI

-1518 GNAERAEATHRK
+1518 GNAEKAEATHRK

-1546 RALERLYTASGAHDK
+1546 RALERLYTASGAHEK
-1561 LRDTLRTQ
+1561 LRDALRTQ
-1569 IRLEERGDVRQELE
+1569 IRLEESSDVRKELE
-1583 GRLGTLCETVLGDLE
+1583 GRLGTLCETVLGDLD

-1604 KSRLD
+1604 KARLEET
-1609 DNPGDPAALSALDR
+1609 PGDPAALAALDR
-1623 LYERTNQYRA
+1623 LYERTEKYRE
-1633 LVGVLEARR
+1633 LVQILESRR
-1642 DRAEN
+1642 DRADS
-1647 PADRR
+1647 PAERR
-1652 EFMRRAAGILS
+1652 EFMRRAAGIFS
-1663 DKLDSPSDAIDTWR
+1663 DKLAARSDAIDTWR
-1677 SILEEFGSSAEALL
+1677 AILDEFGANVEALV
-1691 ALEGLY
+1691 ALETLY
-1697 SGASR
+1697 AAAER
-1702 WQDLADAYEQHI
+1702 WQDLADAHEAHI
-1714 DIAESEA
+1714 EIAEGQED
-1721 ERLSL
+1721 RLSL
-1726 VARLGDLRRER
+1726 LSRLGDLRRER
-1737 LADPAGALQA
+1737 LSDAPGALTA
-1747 YRQALSLD
+1747 YRQALSID
-1755 TKHEQTRA
+1755 TQHRATRA

-1768 LASDDTTTKR
+1768 LASDDANTRR

-1786 IYEADGDSESLLRVL
+1786 IYETDGDSEALLRVL

-1814 LARLEKAVQVSNRD
+1814 LSRLEKAVQVSNRD
-1828 LKDSSRAFDYLV
+1828 LKDASRAFDYAV

-1849 VEVRPWLAQLETL
+1849 VEIRPWLSELERL

-1870 EQVALLREVVGAV
+1870 EQVTLLREIVGAV
-1883 FDGGAQVEI
+1883 FDGDTQVEI
-1892 TLRIATLAREVLKDL
+1892 TLRVATLAREVLKDL
-1907 VLARE
+1907 VLSRE
-1912 YYEKAAEQ
+1912 YYEKAVEQ
-1920 SPEDRETLIA
+1920 SPDDRATLIA
-1930 LESLYGE
+1930 LESLYDE
-1937 LGDSPALLQVLERR
+1937 LGDSPALLHILERR

-1957 DAEKKELLF
+1957 TAEKKELLF
-1966 RRARLLADKMSD
+1966 RRARLLADKLSD
-1978 KPRAIEVY
+1978 KARAIEVY
-1986 QTILDLD
+1986 QTILDID
-1993 MDPAAIDALE
+1993 MDPAAVDALE

-2010 RWDALVGL
+2010 RWEDLVGL
-2018 YERQLEAPRA
+2018 YERQLDAPRA
-2028 PAAELRVKIA
+2028 ASAELRVKIA

-2046 DASRA
+2046 DAPRA

-2057 ALEIDRQHEGAIR
+2057 ALELDRQHEGAIR
-2070 ELERVLSSDE
+2070 ELERVLSTDE

-2088 ATLLEPIYLVRSDY
+2088 ATLLEPIYLARSDY
-2102 DRVMSCISARLEASV
+2102 DRVMACISARLEASA
-2117 DADKRRELL
+2117 DADQRRELL

-2153 DLSDSG
+2153 DLSDTG
-2159 TLAELE
+2159 TAAELE

-2180 YASELSAVSGDDPTT
+2180 YATELAGVTGDDPTT
-2195 AKLAARTGQIFSSLG
+2195 ARLAARTGQIFSSLG
-2210 ENDQALAFYRR
+2210 ESDQALAFYRR
-2221 ALAFEPE
+2221 ALAFEPD
-2228 STNLFKAVDELL
+2228 SASLFKAVDELL
-2240 QRTDRHEE
+2240 QRTNRHED

-2254 SGLEHK
+2254 GALEHK

-2276 ERRQLSRPDDAIETY
+2276 ERRQLGRPDDAIETY
-2291 RQAVEVDD
+2291 RQAVDVDD
-2299 GDTRSLDALTDLYRE
+2299 ADTGALDALTDLYRE

-2327 RAEAA
+2327 RAESAA
-2332 GSADA
+2332 SADV

-2343 ALARLLKNQMSDP
+2343 ALARLLKNQMSD
-2356 ARAIDQLD
+2356 AGRAIEQLE

-2381 VLKEQREH
+2381 VLKEQDSH
-2389 RERVVEI
+2389 RERIVEI

-2441 GNDRDRARRA
+2441 GNDKDRARRA
-2451 LALAV
+2451 LGLAV

-2462 ADVRAEYERLAEA
+2462 ADVRAEYERLTEA
-2475 TNAWDELAESYES
+2475 TNAWDELAESYEA
-2488 ALREHPELASKPAL
+2488 ALREHPDLASKPAL
-2502 LATLAHVH
+2502 LSTLANVH
-2510 DTKRDDPRRALDA
+2510 DTKRDDPRRALEA

-2549 DWSVLDK
+2549 DWAVLDK

-2569 ERASIWRRIG
+2569 DRASIWRRIG
-2579 EARRDMLDDRQ
+2579 EGRRDMLDDRL
-2590 GAITAYEHAASL
+2590 GAIAAYENAASL
-2602 DPDSAFTVDCLIE
+2602 DPESAFTVDCLIE
-2615 LYEQKSDPSR
+2615 LYEAKSDPAR

-2634 ELASEDDKELKY
+2634 ELAGEDDGELKY
-2646 DLLVKAADVFEK
+2646 DLLVKAADVYEK
-2658 KLGQRTSAIDA
+2658 KLGRNTDAIEV
-2669 LNQALLVQPAAPPVL
+2669 LNQALAVRPAAPPVL
-2684 SALNRLYRAEEM
+2684 TALNRLYRAEEM

-2705 LEASAADSA
+2705 LEAEHATDV
-2714 ETRAGLRKEIAG
+2714 ETRANLRKEIAG

-2746 SERAA
+2746 SERPSDDAA
-2751 DADAVAAVRRLGEEH
+2751 IAAVRRLGEEH
-2766 EHLRPAA
+2766 EHLRPMAA
-2773 AAILVPVLTDGGQ
+2773 GILVPVLTASGRD
-2786 NEQLVD
+2786 EQLVD

-2806 RAATLRAIADVLD
+2806 RAATLRAIAEVLD
-2819 QKLQKPAQA
+2819 QKLKRAADAQT
-2828 ESALLRAI
+2828 ALLRAI
-2836 AEQPEDAEL
+2836 AEQPDAADL
-2845 HGEVERLAEASSGG
+2845 HSEVERLADASAGG
-2859 WARYAD
+2859 WSRYAD
-2865 ALGERAQA
+2865 SLGERAQA

-2880 RDLYTRLGKIAE
+2880 RDLYTRLGRVAE
-2892 TKLHDEKR
+2892 TKLSDDKR
-2900 SVQAY
+2900 AVQAY

-2928 IGDAQALA
+2928 VGDGQALA
-2936 DVLERRVAVV
+2936 DVLERRVAIVE
-2946 DSPSDQAT
+2946 SPSEQAV

-2978 DALERNPD
+2978 DALEKNPD
-2986 HEEALEELEA
+2986 HEDAIEELEA

-3001 DLFEEASEIL
+3001 DLFEEAAEIL

-3021 DRLAT
+3021 DRLAA

-3031 VGFAETPIERI
+3031 VGFAETPLDRI

-3086 AALTN
+3086 AGITGN
-3091 SWQPAATALRD
+3091 WQPAAQALRE
-3102 AIDKKPDLLPDVAR
+3102 AIEKKLDLVPDVAR
-3116 DLSVRV
+3116 DLLVRV
-3122 ATWYRDR
+3122 AGWYRDR
-3129 ASDPQ
+3129 AGDER

-3145 FDPGSDDVLVQIEAL
+3145 FDAGSDDVLVQIEAL
-3160 QGGAGRERDLVQT
+3160 QGGPGRERDLVQT
-3173 LRRRAKLSLED
+3173 MRRRAKLVLDD

-3194 KELADGLGDKELA
+3194 KELADGLGDRELA
-3207 EAVLR
+3207 EAILR
-3212 ELLGKDDTNVWAL
+3212 ELLAKDDTNGWAL
-3225 SELTRM
+3225 SELTRL

-3242 ALLMRQIDLAM
+3242 ALLTRQIDLAM
-3253 GDAEIRALRHRAA
+3253 TDAETRALRHRAA
-3266 LIARGKLDDSGKAIE
+3266 LLARGKLEDPAKAVE
-3281 LYARLFDDDPTDT
+3281 LYERLFEDEPAD
-3294 EAATALR
+3294 AVASQALR
-3301 ELYAAAGEYDD
+3301 ELYGAAGADD
-3312 LGRLLERLIDVAT
+3312 KLADLLDRLIDVAT
-3325 TPAERGALRLE
+3325 TPESRGALRME
-3336 LAKLFAE
+3336 LGKLRAE
-3343 RFGKNDR
+3343 KFGQIDR
-3350 AVDLYRAV
+3350 AVDIYRAV

-3365 REAVVA
+3365 TEAVIA
-3371 LGDLYEKGERYGD
+3371 LGGLYEKGERYGD
-3384 LAELLGDQVAE
+3384 LAELLGQQVGE
-3395 ARTRGDLGAELAYEV
+3395 ARARGDVDAELEYEV
-3410 RLAELYDRRLDD
+3410 RLADLYDKRLDD
-3422 RAKAVETYEAIL
+3422 RAKAIETYEAIL
-3434 GRQPQ
+3434 GRRPQ
-3439 HRVALETLIRLY
+3439 HRAALETLIRLY
-3451 QASED
+3451 QAESD
-3456 HAAAA
+3456 HAASA

-3468 GVEDGEGA
+3468 GIEEGEAA
-3476 QRVAMQLAD
+3476 QRVAVKLAD
-3485 EHRAMNDLPK
+3485 EYRALDNLPA
-3495 AASALERGLAADIRN
+3495 AASALERGLSTDPRN
-3510 TKIRDMLRKL
+3510 PAIRDALRKL
-3520 YEDTSAWEQLA
+3520 YEESSAWDKLA
-3531 ALIAGDA
+3531 TLIAGDA
-3538 EIVEPVDEK
+3538 DIAESVDEK
-3547 IKLLRTAAGIQATK
+3547 IKLLRAAANIQATK
-3561 RSDFTASAELLE
+3561 RNDYGATAELLE
-3573 KASALRPNDREL
+3573 RASALRPGDREL
-3585 MLELCDAYSASGR
+3585 MLELCDAYSSSGR
-3598 GKAAVE
+3598 GAAAVE
-3604 VLEKIVQSFGG
+3604 VLEKIVQSFAG
-3615 KRSKELAEIH
+3615 KRSKDLVDIH
-3625 RRLAKAYQS
+3625 RRLAKAYAAGG
-3634 DGETTRA
+3634 DTTRA
-3641 MDELD
+3641 MEELD

-3658 LRELGTVS
+3658 LRELGAVS
-3666 IQVGDL
+3666 IEVNDL

-3683 LQKLEEGG
+3683 LQKLDDGG

-3699 MNLGDVH
+3699 LNLGDVH

-3720 RALQTDASLAP
+3720 RAVQTDASLTK